1 MKKIHYSQDVDALLI
16 DASGELIAYAEENG
30 QVILH
35 FSANDKLVLIE
46 VLDVKEF
53 SRKGAIAKLILAIQ
67 G

>member
-16 DASGELIAYAEENG
+16 EASDEPIAYAKENG

-35 FSANDKLVLIE
+35 FSVNDKLVLIE

-53 SRKGAIAKLILAIQ
+53 SREGAIAELIPAIQ
-67 G
+67 S